1 MKDFIKKQLN
11 EAMLH
16 NLIEQLMDED
26 YPSTF
31 DMEHFKTLTK
41 FSQRVKYCDQ
51 NLKKISSG
59 SSRIVYLVDDKMVLK
74 LAKNQKGLAQCA
86 TEIQWGQDSYFGDI
100 LARTIMSHPDDLWV
114 EMELAR
120 KVKKSDFSV
129 LEDGIN
135 FDEFGKYLKN
145 FELENNGRKPFY
157 NMTDAHKEILN
168 ENQFTQSICEFMM
181 NTDSPAGDLMRLN
194 SYGIVNRNGED
205 IIVIIDFGLTNDI
218 YDEYYK

>member
-1 MKDFIKKQLN
+1 MKDFIKKQVNKDITNRLV
-11 EAMLH
+11 
-16 NLIEQLMDED
+16 EQLMDEE

-31 DMEHFKTLTK
+31 DMEHFKTLSK
-41 FSQRVKYCDQ
+41 FAERVRYCDQ
-51 NLKKISSG
+51 HLKKISSG
-59 SSRIVYLVDDKMVLK
+59 SARIVYLVDDKMVLK
-74 LAKNQKGLAQCA
+74 LAKNQKGIAQCE
-86 TEIQWGQDSYFGDI
+86 TEIQWGGDSYFDEI
-100 LARTIMSHPDDLWV
+100 LARTIEYHPDGLWV

-168 ENQFTQSICEFMM
+168 ENQFTQTICEFML

-218 YDEYYK
+218 YNEYYK

>member
-1 MKDFIKKQLN
+1 MKDFIKKQVNKDITNRLV
-11 EAMLH
+11 
-16 NLIEQLMDED
+16 EQLMDEE

-31 DMEHFKTLTK
+31 DMEHFKTLSK
-41 FSQRVKYCDQ
+41 FAERVRYCDQ
-51 NLKKISSG
+51 HLKKISSG
-59 SSRIVYLVDDKMVLK
+59 SARIVYLVDDKMVLK
-74 LAKNQKGLAQCA
+74 LAKNQKGIAQCE
-86 TEIQWGQDSYFGDI
+86 TEIQWGGDSYFDEI
-100 LARTIMSHPDDLWV
+100 LARTIEYHPDGLWV

-145 FELENNGRKPFY
+145 FELGNNGRKPFY

-168 ENQFTQSICEFMM
+168 ENQFTQTICEFML

-218 YDEYYK
+218 YNEYYK

>member
-1 MKDFIKKQLN
+1 MKDFIKKQVN
-11 EAMLH
+11 KDIK
-16 NLIEQLMDED
+16 NRLIEQLMDEE

-31 DMEHFKTLTK
+31 DMEHFKTLSK
-41 FSQRVKYCDQ
+41 FAERVRYCDQ
-51 NLKKISSG
+51 HLKKISSG
-59 SSRIVYLVDDKMVLK
+59 SARIVYLVDDKMVLK
-74 LAKNQKGLAQCA
+74 LAKNQKGIAQCE
-86 TEIQWGQDSYFGDI
+86 TEIQWGGDSYFDEI
-100 LARTIMSHPDDLWV
+100 LARTIEYHPDGLWV

-157 NMTDAHKEILN
+157 NMTDAHREILN
-168 ENQFTQSICEFMM
+168 ENQFTQTICEFML

-218 YDEYYK
+218 YNEYYK

>member
-1 MKDFIKKQLN
+1 MKDFIKKQVNKDITNRLV
-11 EAMLH
+11 
-16 NLIEQLMDED
+16 EQLMDEE

-41 FSQRVKYCDQ
+41 FAERVRYCDQ
-51 NLKKISSG
+51 HLKKISSG
-59 SSRIVYLVDDKMVLK
+59 SARIVYLVDDKMVLK
-74 LAKNQKGLAQCA
+74 LAKNQKGVAQCE
-86 TEIQWGQDSYFGDI
+86 TEIQWGGDSYFDEI
-100 LARTIMSHPDDLWV
+100 LARTIEYHPDGLWV

-129 LEDGIN
+129 IESIN

-145 FELENNGRKPFY
+145 FELENNGKRPFY
-157 NMTDAHKEILN
+157 GITDAHKEILN
-168 ENQFTQSICEFMM
+168 ENQFTQTICEFML

-218 YDEYYK
+218 YNEYYK

>member
-1 MKDFIKKQLN
+1 
-11 EAMLH
+11 
-16 NLIEQLMDED
+16 
-26 YPSTF
+26 
-31 DMEHFKTLTK
+31 
-41 FSQRVKYCDQ
+41 
-51 NLKKISSG
+51 
-59 SSRIVYLVDDKMVLK
+59 MVLK
-74 LAKNQKGLAQCA
+74 LAKNQKGIAQCE
-86 TEIQWGQDSYFGDI
+86 TEIQWGGDSYFDEI
-100 LARTIMSHPDDLWV
+100 LARTIEYHPDGLWV

-168 ENQFTQSICEFMM
+168 ENQFTQTICEFML

-218 YDEYYK
+218 YNEYYK

>member
-1 MKDFIKKQLN
+1 MKDFIKKQVN
-11 EAMLH
+11 
-16 NLIEQLMDED
+16 NDIKNRLIEQLMDEE

-31 DMEHFKTLTK
+31 DMEHFKTLSK
-41 FSQRVKYCDQ
+41 FAERVRYCDQ
-51 NLKKISSG
+51 HLKKISSG
-59 SSRIVYLVDDKMVLK
+59 SARIVYLVDDKMVLK
-74 LAKNQKGLAQCA
+74 LAKNQKGIAQCE
-86 TEIQWGQDSYFGDI
+86 TEIQWGGDSYFDEI
-100 LARTIMSHPDDLWV
+100 LARTIEYHPDGLWV

-168 ENQFTQSICEFMM
+168 ENQFTQTICEFML

-218 YDEYYK
+218 YNEYYK

>member
-1 MKDFIKKQLN
+1 MKDFIRKQVNKNITHSLV
-11 EAMLH
+11 
-16 NLIEQLMDED
+16 EQLMDEE

-51 NLKKISSG
+51 HLKKISSG
-59 SSRIVYLVDDKMVLK
+59 SARIVYLVDDTMVLK

-86 TEIQWGQDSYFGDI
+86 TEIQWGQDNYFGEI
-100 LARTIMSHPDDLWV
+100 LARTIMYHPDDLWV

-120 KVKKSDFSV
+120 KVKKSDFQR
-129 LEDGIN
+129 LEDIN

-145 FELENNGRKPFY
+145 FELENDGKRPFY
-157 NMTDAHKEILN
+157 GITDAHKEILN
-168 ENQFTQSICEFMM
+168 ENQFTQSICEFML

-194 SYGIVNRNGED
+194 SYGLVTRNGEE

-218 YDEYYK
+218 YNEYYK

>member
-1 MKDFIKKQLN
+1 MKEFIKKQLN
-11 EAMLH
+11 KDITNRLV
-16 NLIEQLMDED
+16 EQLMDED

-41 FSQRVKYCDQ
+41 FAQRVAYCKDHLQ
-51 NLKKISSG
+51 RISSG

-74 LAKNQKGLAQCA
+74 LAKNQKGVAQCE
-86 TEIQWGQDSYFGDI
+86 TEIQWGGDSYFDEI
-100 LARTIMSHPDDLWV
+100 LARTIEYHPDGLWV
-114 EMELAR
+114 EMELAK

-129 LEDGIN
+129 IESIN

-145 FELENNGRKPFY
+145 FELENNGKRPMY
-157 NMTDAHKEILN
+157 SMTDAHKEILN
-168 ENQFTQSICEFMM
+168 ENPFTQTICEFMV
-181 NTDSPAGDLMRLN
+181 NTSSPAGDLMRLN

-205 IIVIIDFGLTNDI
+205 IIVIIDFGLTHDI

>member
-1 MKDFIKKQLN
+1 MKDFIKKQVNKDITNRLV
-11 EAMLH
+11 
-16 NLIEQLMDED
+16 EQLMDEE

-41 FSQRVKYCDQ
+41 FAERVRYCDQ
-51 NLKKISSG
+51 HLKKISSG
-59 SSRIVYLVDDKMVLK
+59 SARIVYLVDDKMVLK
-74 LAKNQKGLAQCA
+74 LAKNQKGIAQCE
-86 TEIQWGQDSYFGDI
+86 TEIQWGGDSYFDEI
-100 LARTIMSHPDDLWV
+100 LARTIEYHPDGLWV

-120 KVKKSDFSV
+120 KVKKSDFQRF
-129 LEDGIN
+129 EDIN

-145 FELENNGRKPFY
+145 FELENNGKRPFY
-157 NMTDAHKEILN
+157 GITDAHKEILN
-168 ENQFTQSICEFMM
+168 ENQFTQTICEFML

-218 YDEYYK
+218 YNEYYK

>member
-1 MKDFIKKQLN
+1 MKDFIKKQVN
-11 EAMLH
+11 KDIK
-16 NLIEQLMDED
+16 NRLIEQLMDEE

-31 DMEHFKTLTK
+31 DMEHFKTLSK
-41 FSQRVKYCDQ
+41 FAERVRYCDQ
-51 NLKKISSG
+51 HLKKISSG
-59 SSRIVYLVDDKMVLK
+59 SARVVYLVDDKMVLK
-74 LAKNQKGLAQCA
+74 LAKNQKGIAQCE
-86 TEIQWGQDSYFGDI
+86 TEIQWGGDSYFDEI
-100 LARTIMSHPDDLWV
+100 LARTIEYHPDGLWV

-168 ENQFTQSICEFMM
+168 ENQFTQTICEFML

-218 YDEYYK
+218 YNEYYK

>member
-1 MKDFIKKQLN
+1 MKDFIKKQVN
-11 EAMLH
+11 KDIK
-16 NLIEQLMDED
+16 NRLIEQLMDEE

-31 DMEHFKTLTK
+31 DMEHFKTLSK
-41 FSQRVKYCDQ
+41 FAERVRYCDQ
-51 NLKKISSG
+51 HLKKISSG
-59 SSRIVYLVDDKMVLK
+59 SARIVYLVDDKMVLK
-74 LAKNQKGLAQCA
+74 LAKNQKGIAQCE
-86 TEIQWGQDSYFGDI
+86 TEIQWGGDSYFDEI
-100 LARTIMSHPDDLWV
+100 LARTIEYHPDGLWV

-168 ENQFTQSICEFMM
+168 ENQFTQTICEFML

-218 YDEYYK
+218 YNEYYK

>member
-1 MKDFIKKQLN
+1 MKDFIKKQVN
-11 EAMLH
+11 KDIK
-16 NLIEQLMDED
+16 NRLIEQLMDEE

-31 DMEHFKTLTK
+31 DMEHFKTLSK
-41 FSQRVKYCDQ
+41 FVERVRYCDQ
-51 NLKKISSG
+51 HLKKISSG
-59 SSRIVYLVDDKMVLK
+59 SARIVYLVDDKMVLK
-74 LAKNQKGLAQCA
+74 LAKNQKGIAQCE
-86 TEIQWGQDSYFGDI
+86 TEIQWGGDSYFDEI
-100 LARTIMSHPDDLWV
+100 LARTIEYHPDGLWV

-168 ENQFTQSICEFMM
+168 ENQFTQTICEFML

-218 YDEYYK
+218 YNEYYK

>member
-1 MKDFIKKQLN
+1 MKDFIKKQVNKDITNRLV
-11 EAMLH
+11 
-16 NLIEQLMDED
+16 EQLMDEE

-31 DMEHFKTLTK
+31 DMEHFKTLAK
-41 FSQRVKYCDQ
+41 FAERVRYCDQ
-51 NLKKISSG
+51 HLKKISSG
-59 SSRIVYLVDDKMVLK
+59 SARIVYLVDDKMVLK
-74 LAKNQKGLAQCA
+74 LAKNQKGIAQCE
-86 TEIQWGQDSYFGDI
+86 TEIQWGGDSYFDEI
-100 LARTIMSHPDDLWV
+100 LARTIEYHPDGLWV

-129 LEDGIN
+129 IESIN

-145 FELENNGRKPFY
+145 FELENNGKRPFY
-157 NMTDAHKEILN
+157 GITDAHKEILN
-168 ENQFTQSICEFMM
+168 ENQFTQTICEFML

-218 YDEYYK
+218 YNEYYK